1 MAFSS
6 GQVST
11 EGNAV
16 KRYTGVASVFVRGIN
31 PNKEELEK
39 FFDRE
44 LDNDPEYVST
54 VESGSEN
61 IPQVRID
68 ILVEADPDKYEDSL
82 KSRVTFFLRK
92 RHVFTRDNSKVRVID
107 KYGYPG
113 WATKEELASHA
124 QLKSA
129 NGKNMRISTSYRP
142 AYEGEVEL
150 IDFLKCY
157 LNIPEALSYVNG
169 EWTSNK
175 RYKPEDCEACLEH
188 IEDFFKG
195 DVKELKNIISYQ
207 PNNKV
212 KVLFGVR
219 TANDGKQYQTSF
231 TRMFLKNNVN
241 DYSKLDAEVKRVQE
255 SGALSTSEFT
265 VGELKEYTVTPTD
278 FEQIEPVTDTP
289 WG

>member
-1 MAFSS
+1 MAFSN
-6 GQVST
+6 GQAST
-11 EGNAV
+11 EGSAI
-16 KRYTGVASVFVRGIN
+16 KRYTGVASVFVKGVN

-39 FFDRE
+39 FFERE
-44 LDNDPEYVST
+44 LDNDPEYVT
-54 VESGSEN
+54 TTEVDGEN

-68 ILVEADPDKYEDSL
+68 VLVEADPDKYDVDF

-92 RHVFTRDNSKVRVID
+92 RHIFTRDNSKVRVID

-169 EWTSNK
+169 EW
-175 RYKPEDCEACLEH
+175 
-188 IEDFFKG
+188 
-195 DVKELKNIISYQ
+195 Q
-207 PNNKV
+207 PNK
-212 KVLFGVR
+212 K
-219 TANDGKQYQTSF
+219 
-231 TRMFLKNNVN
+231 
-241 DYSKLDAEVKRVQE
+241 
-255 SGALSTSEFT
+255 
-265 VGELKEYTVTPTD
+265 
-278 FEQIEPVTDTP
+278 I
-289 WG
+289 